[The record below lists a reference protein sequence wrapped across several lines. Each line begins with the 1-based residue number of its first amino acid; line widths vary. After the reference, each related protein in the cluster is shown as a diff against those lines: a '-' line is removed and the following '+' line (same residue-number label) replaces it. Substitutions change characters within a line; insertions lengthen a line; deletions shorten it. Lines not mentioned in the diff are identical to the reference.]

1 MMGQKFHLP
10 ALPPFMATSGLTQ
23 QQGMEL
29 RERNHLG
36 ACATSLATRDTISIG
51 KFILKNGNNDE
62 LRAHARSTN
71 RRHPCESSAIVPLL
85 LLDGATTKQQGAAT
99 TA

>member
-1 MMGQKFHLP
+1 MGHNSHLP
-10 ALPPFMATSGLTQ
+10 ALPLFMAMSGLTR

-29 RERNHLG
+29 QARNHLD
-36 ACATSLATRDTISIG
+36 ACATSLATRDTISIS

-71 RRHPCESSAIVPLL
+71 GRHPCESNAIVLLL